1 MGNQPTKILGRLRSG
16 EVVHDRAQSHLH
28 AGVIELLPEV
38 LSSTDSRRQANF
50 VREFRFNRVLGVN
63 NRVKTGSSDEIVFAQ
78 RVGRNGLSRF
88 VKNRQPEPT
97 RYVTVV
103 LNRRFDGRYEVLTA
117 YIGTAAPREPW
128 DVRADRDVS
137 ARFWSLEA
145 LLWGSEPV
153 MPGTETTTMPDSFRL
168 EGV

>member
-16 EVVHDRAQSHLH
+16 EVVQDRAQSHLH

-38 LSSTDSRRQANF
+38 LSSTDSRGKANF
-50 VREFRFNRVLGVN
+50 VREFRFNRVVGIN
-63 NRVKTGSSDEIVFAQ
+63 NRVKTGANDEIVFAQ
-78 RVGRNGLSRF
+78 RVGRTGLSRF

-103 LNRRFDGRYEVLTA
+103 LNRRASGVYEVLTA
-117 YIGTAAPREPW
+117 YIGSAAPREPW
-128 DVRADRDVS
+128 DPRADREVS
-137 ARFWSLEA
+137 ARFWASEA

-153 MPGTETTTMPDSFRL
+153 VDGTETTNMPDSFRL